1 MSALPMPQE
10 PTRIVDVRGLLVAV
24 KAYEAA
30 VRTFDQAP
38 TLEHAVLVAAAEET
52 LRVVR

>member
-10 PTRIVDVRGLLVAV
+10 PTRVVDVRGLL
-24 KAYEAA
+24 KA
-30 VRTFDQAP
+30 VRTYEIAVRIFDTEP
-38 TLEHAVLVAAAEET
+38 TLEHAVLVAAAEEN